1 MTLPASG
8 EVSMSM
14 INTEFGRTS
23 NTANTSLSDLSDGT
37 VATINTAN
45 DSANRPDGSTPHAM
59 SEFYSYDHDAGVS
72 WGSWSAGQ
80 WNVDGNQGS
89 ADEYLARS
97 ITFSGAD
104 NTNIDIYFSVNSG
117 ITRGNLYVGMST
129 SSTPSNA
136 SATNQVYVGSG
147 NFGASFPING
157 SGTLYLKFKYDKNN
171 GIDETSNRS
180 IYVRQTGTDSAGL
193 TMVVS
198 TLIP

>member
-1 MTLPASG
+1 MTLTSSG
-8 EVSMSM
+8 QIKMSE
-14 INTEFGRTS
+14 INTELGRTS
-23 NTANTSLSDLSDGT
+23 TTANTSLEDQSDGT
-37 VATINTAN
+37 YATINTAN
-45 DSANRPDGSTPHAM
+45 ASADRPDGSAPHAM
-59 SEFYSYDHDAGVS
+59 SEFYSYNHSAGVS
-72 WGSWSAGQ
+72 WGSWSGGQ
-80 WNVDGNQGS
+80 WNVDGTQAS

-104 NTNIDIYFSVNSG
+104 NTNIDIYFSINSG

-198 TLIP
+198 ALLP

>member
-1 MTLPASG
+1 MSLPVSG

-45 DSANRPDGSTPHAM
+45 DSANRPDGSTPHTM

>member
-1 MTLPASG
+1 MTLTSSG
-8 EVSMSM
+8 QIKMSE
-14 INTEFGRTS
+14 INTELGRTS
-23 NTANTSLSDLSDGT
+23 TTANTSLEDLSDGT
-37 VATINTAN
+37 YATINTSN
-45 DSANRPDGSTPHAM
+45 PSADRPDGSAPHAM
-59 SEFYSYDHDAGVS
+59 SEFYSYNHNAGVS
-72 WGSWSAGQ
+72 WGSWSGGQ

-89 ADEYLARS
+89 SDEYLARS

-104 NTNIDIYFSVNSG
+104 NTNIDIYFSINSG

-147 NFGASFPING
+147 GFGASFPING
-157 SGTLYLKFKYDKNN
+157 SGTLYLKFKYIKNG

-198 TLIP
+198 TLLP